1 MTATKSDNTVV
12 TVDLCRRSSSACTS
26 NDKALEFAMF
36 LGSGFIIRQ
45 ATILIKVKD
54 QASEI
59 EGARHEID
67 GP

>member
-1 MTATKSDNTVV
+1 
-12 TVDLCRRSSSACTS
+12 
-26 NDKALEFAMF
+26 MF

-45 ATILIKVKD
+45 AAILIKVKD